1 MKLLALDSS
10 SIVATAALIDE
21 DKIIGEMIVNHKKNH
36 SQKLMPLIQQLLDEV
51 EVKIEDVDAYGVCIG
66 PGSFTGIRI
75 GLSTAKALAQV
86 GDKPIVG
93 ISTLEGLAFNL
104 PYSKGLLCPILD
116 AQREQIYTG
125 LYKWKGNQMICIE
138 KDQAV
143 FVDEWVEEL
152 GKGAE
157 NICLIGDGIPKYAS
171 KFKEKLG
178 ERVFIAPTTSRM
190 PRAASI
196 ANLALQKI
204 LKGEASDYKSVI
216 PHYIRKSQAEQNLD
230 YKSIRGLL

>member
-36 SQKLMPLIQQLLDEV
+36 SQKLMPLIQQLLNETEV
-51 EVKIEDVDAYGVCIG
+51 NIQEVDAFGVCIG

-86 GDKPIVG
+86 GNKPLVG

-104 PYSKGLLCPILD
+104 PYSRGIICPILD

-125 LYKWKGNQMICIE
+125 LYKWEGNQMFSIVEDHAI
-138 KDQAV
+138 AV
-143 FVDEWVEEL
+143 EDWIEEL
-152 GKGAE
+152 RKRAE
-157 NICLIGDGIPKYAS
+157 TIHLIGDGIPKFAS
-171 KFKEKLG
+171 TFKERLG
-178 ERVFIAPTTSRM
+178 EKVSIAPITARM
-190 PRAASI
+190 PRASSI
-196 ANLALQKI
+196 ANLALQKVI
-204 LKGEASDYKSVI
+204 GGEANDYKSVV
-216 PHYIRKSQAEQNLD
+216 PHYIRKSQAEQ
-230 YKSIRGLL
+230 KFGV